1 MPLADKLHPPRILLA
16 EDDLVLAMTMV
27 DELRAS
33 GFEIVGPTR
42 SAAEGAR
49 LVEHQ
54 SVDAALLDLRLKDGP
69 CFGLARALRIRGIP
83 FAFVTGE
90 TREAI
95 PEDLADV
102 DVLDKPVTAVTISTM
117 LEKLLQEP

>member
-1 MPLADKLHPPRILLA
+1 MPLADTPHAPRILLA

-49 LVEHQ
+49 LVGHQ
-54 SVDAALLDLRLKDGP
+54 AVDAALLDLRLKDGT
-69 CFGLARALRIRGIP
+69 CFGLARTLRVRGIP

-90 TREAI
+90 AREAI

-102 DVLDKPVTAVTISTM
+102 DVLEKPVTAVAISTM
-117 LEKLLQEP
+117 LERLLQEP